1 MKKIS
6 KYLLLLATAVFTF
19 TACEKTVE
27 REPSPAAPWNAFA
40 FTSNSAVLELDP
52 EMNPPYEQAFTV
64 LRTTNIEKADTLRL
78 IAEADTV
85 FHFAKDVI
93 FAPGQKSVT
102 SLIKFPFAN
111 EKETYK
117 AKLSIPQAQCNPYAN
132 GYTDF
137 QIKLSFVTW
146 SELTE
151 GVFVDDAV
159 IASTYGVPDAVAWKV
174 NYQLANLPDGNIR
187 ARIVNPFACRATDVD
202 EYGVYNGYPYNDP
215 GDWDT
220 SKDYNIVLLIDPKTK
235 KITFTATKFDLGVN
249 WGQGMMHLYDYN
261 GVVGTYVANTSFTF
275 LASDKTMVFGMGDGD
290 YDLKAYAGFRFF
302 LNEQAYIDQLPKPE
316 PVEATVETYEGA
328 WELNAT
334 DGKTGE
340 AAAARNIAIVSG
352 EDEQG
357 QFYTITGL
365 NDYVPEAYG
374 YFDEET
380 KAFMLG
386 YNEGPQ
392 ITEGGKTYDVVLYPR
407 TSSKWDGYAEMKFVP
422 QEDGTIALAEDS
434 EAIGFGIIFFNVDD
448 ESDQQIGDVL
458 LNPTLT
464 AIDGASA
471 PAHKAAK
478 AVKRAKNNVKKIRHT
493 MEQVF

>member
-6 KYLLLLATAVFTF
+6 KYLLLLAAAVFTF
-19 TACEKTVE
+19 TACEKTTE
-27 REPSPAAPWNAFA
+27 REPSPEAPWNAFA
-40 FTSNSAVLELDP
+40 FATNGAVLELDP

-64 LRTTNIEKADTLRL
+64 VRTTNIEKADTLRL

-102 SLIKFPFAN
+102 SLIKFPFPN

-117 AKLSIPQAQCNPYAN
+117 AKLSIPEAQRNPYAN

-137 QIKLSFVTW
+137 QMKLSFVTW

-159 IASTYGVPDAVAWKV
+159 IASLFNVPDATAWKV

-187 ARIVNPFACRATDVD
+187 ARIVNPFACRGTSAD
-202 EYGVYNGYPYNDP
+202 EFGVYDGYPFNDP

-235 KITFTATKFDLGVN
+235 KVTFTAAKFDLGVD
-249 WGQGMMHLYDYN
+249 WGYGMMHIYN
-261 GVVGTYVANTSFTF
+261 NGGVGTYVANTSITF
-275 LASDKTMVFGMGDGD
+275 VASNKGLRFGMGDGE
-290 YDLKAYAGFRFF
+290 YDDARDCGFRFF

-328 WELNAT
+328 WEFNSI

-340 AAAARNIAIVSG
+340 AAPARNIAIVSG
-352 EDEQG
+352 TDDKG

-365 NDYVPEAYG
+365 SDYVPEAYG

-407 TSSKWDGYAEMKFVP
+407 TSSKWDGYAEIKFVP

-448 ESDQQIGDVL
+448 ESDQQIGEVL

-464 AIDGASA
+464 AINAAGA